1 MVITGVKCRQP
12 KVVMISTCFLCFHL
26 FPLSSP
32 VLPCPSVLPQF
43 IELTYLSNMK
53 IVLPPHESPHSWRA
67 AFLFWWWFIWLTA
80 SNNCGVSVGGMICG
94 DVENFQTSRFCSQ
107 HISSPS
113 TPPTLTTLPLPTS
126 LHHLQGKHRE
136 PAWQNYSFLCFD
148 HLLKMPFWRGWGLD
162 YWKRN
167 IHRVPLLHQHFVKQ
181 SLCPKYTDAQFY
193 SLSPVPCQNKLCCK

>member
-1 MVITGVKCRQP
+1 
-12 KVVMISTCFLCFHL
+12 
-26 FPLSSP
+26 
-32 VLPCPSVLPQF
+32 
-43 IELTYLSNMK
+43 
-53 IVLPPHESPHSWRA
+53 
-67 AFLFWWWFIWLTA
+67 
-80 SNNCGVSVGGMICG
+80 MICG

-162 YWKRN
+162 YWKRI

-181 SLCPKYTDAQFY
+181 SLCPKCTDAQFY
-193 SLSPVPCQNKLCCK
+193 SLSPVPCQNKVCCKCHLFSGKPAIMRMLGLYLLYFCFHNSAWHTVCPPGYRLT